1 MNRKKIIARE
11 FLYFIACITFTLITL
26 LTIYSY
32 NKFLDYKISE
42 QENLKNPIFEDVL
55 YYNSKYQT
63 KRDNRRNFITHIFE
77 KIQNREIPLFLNDYD
92 VNENW
97 KKLENHVKNNSLKI
111 RWEKKWDKQTIYAIK
126 DFGINNSQELK
137 SFILQNLT
145 NEEEKKD
152 NIKLDISYKKIN
164 KIDRKINLIKKSK
177 VKMTPYTNLIS
188 LSIKTFSIFFL
199 ILFVLRHAI
208 NGVKWSIKTLKQ

>member
-1 MNRKKIIARE
+1 MKK
-11 FLYFIACITFTLITL
+11 
-26 LTIYSY
+26 
-32 NKFLDYKISE
+32 K
-42 QENLKNPIFEDVL
+42 
-55 YYNSKYQT
+55 
-63 KRDNRRNFITHIFE
+63 
-77 KIQNREIPLFLNDYD
+77 
-92 VNENW
+92 
-97 KKLENHVKNNSLKI
+97 
-111 RWEKKWDKQTIYAIK
+111 
-126 DFGINNSQELK
+126 
-137 SFILQNLT
+137 
-145 NEEEKKD
+145 KKD